1 MITSVD
7 KIKIKEYLNKHASGD
22 LYYDDFKEIVNR
34 KKCTDK
40 DLLEYFIICSEQFLE
55 KQNISF
61 KLFLKYLELSRIFI
75 QIMQELEVKIPDEMI
90 KRIILLKQNYEIF
103 CRVSQVE
110 SDEKVSCFLNDL
122 FHYISENYEISLVE
136 DNRKASISE
145 IEIVER
151 RLNKEIEHRNVKI
164 EEQALIIDEKE
175 KKIVEQRE
183 KIRDLRK
190 EKEQI
195 ELAVSDLKKI
205 VRNLQK
211 LVDESKNNEL
221 KSESIIADLTLR
233 VQELE
238 DRIVTLQNT
247 KAELETRIIFLEEEL
262 NKMIKIKDEKEFLLS
277 EKKELQRKLDSSLI
291 QIKELEN
298 WRAFKSFGDQV
309 DVIILEKLYSSGISL
324 EELQSFLEHQQIS
337 LSLNEIR
344 KRIQYLGL
352 QFSIGTSFKK
362 GRKNY
367 FISSLPSLENTNYSI
382 DLVDEKSYIDFLF
395 VADSHIYEANIRNTV
410 DIFDS
415 IIDFCIKNGIS
426 QVFHL
431 GDFFDFNRYCS
442 SSIYDFKKMANFK
455 ELVSQLIERIPKE
468 KSIEHIIL
476 GGNHDEDLLHLGVDL
491 LKYFIAER
499 EEFSFAGYQ
508 NSLLKVIHNDILVGN
523 FLLSH
528 PYKGIVRSGLK
539 GEVKNFE
546 EQFSTDISFAFFG
559 HHHSSYL
566 DLEAKGCIVP
576 SLAVDRVCN
585 GAWFVRMNLKENHL
599 NNMVFKPLILEKKLV
614 PVSEFVY
621 SVPKCEKTL

>member
-61 KLFLKYLELSRIFI
+61 KLFLKYLELTRIFI

-277 EKKELQRKLDSSLI
+277 EKK
-291 QIKELEN
+291 
-298 WRAFKSFGDQV
+298 
-309 DVIILEKLYSSGISL
+309 
-324 EELQSFLEHQQIS
+324 
-337 LSLNEIR
+337 
-344 KRIQYLGL
+344 
-352 QFSIGTSFKK
+352 
-362 GRKNY
+362 
-367 FISSLPSLENTNYSI
+367 
-382 DLVDEKSYIDFLF
+382 
-395 VADSHIYEANIRNTV
+395 
-410 DIFDS
+410 
-415 IIDFCIKNGIS
+415 
-426 QVFHL
+426 
-431 GDFFDFNRYCS
+431 
-442 SSIYDFKKMANFK
+442 
-455 ELVSQLIERIPKE
+455 
-468 KSIEHIIL
+468 
-476 GGNHDEDLLHLGVDL
+476 
-491 LKYFIAER
+491 
-499 EEFSFAGYQ
+499 
-508 NSLLKVIHNDILVGN
+508 
-523 FLLSH
+523 
-528 PYKGIVRSGLK
+528 
-539 GEVKNFE
+539 
-546 EQFSTDISFAFFG
+546 
-559 HHHSSYL
+559 
-566 DLEAKGCIVP
+566 
-576 SLAVDRVCN
+576 
-585 GAWFVRMNLKENHL
+585 
-599 NNMVFKPLILEKKLV
+599 
-614 PVSEFVY
+614 
-621 SVPKCEKTL
+621 

>member
-61 KLFLKYLELSRIFI
+61 KLFLKYLELTRIFI

-367 FISSLPSLENTNYSI
+367 FISSLPSLEY
-382 DLVDEKSYIDFLF
+382 KLF
-395 VADSHIYEANIRNTV
+395 Y
-410 DIFDS
+410 
-415 IIDFCIKNGIS
+415 
-426 QVFHL
+426 
-431 GDFFDFNRYCS
+431 
-442 SSIYDFKKMANFK
+442 
-455 ELVSQLIERIPKE
+455 
-468 KSIEHIIL
+468 
-476 GGNHDEDLLHLGVDL
+476 
-491 LKYFIAER
+491 
-499 EEFSFAGYQ
+499 
-508 NSLLKVIHNDILVGN
+508 
-523 FLLSH
+523 
-528 PYKGIVRSGLK
+528 RS
-539 GEVKNFE
+539 
-546 EQFSTDISFAFFG
+546 
-559 HHHSSYL
+559 
-566 DLEAKGCIVP
+566 C
-576 SLAVDRVCN
+576 R
-585 GAWFVRMNLKENHL
+585 
-599 NNMVFKPLILEKKLV
+599 
-614 PVSEFVY
+614 
-621 SVPKCEKTL
+621 